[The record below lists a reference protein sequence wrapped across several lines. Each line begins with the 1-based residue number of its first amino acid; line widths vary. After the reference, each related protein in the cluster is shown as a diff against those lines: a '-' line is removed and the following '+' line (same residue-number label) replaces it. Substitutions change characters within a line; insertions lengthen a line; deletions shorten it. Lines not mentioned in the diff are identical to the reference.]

1 LFLKEG
7 GRCGQNQAT
16 RYKKMNKIHPVIVL
30 CMRVVLGIVFLVASY
45 QKILDPQQFAR
56 EISNYHFIPLGLENV
71 VAIILP
77 WIEVFIGLGLIFGIM
92 IDGSSLISGVLLIM
106 FNLLVI
112 QAMIR
117 GFNIECGCG
126 LKEGQMVGWQKL
138 MENMTLLITS
148 YIIFNQKNR
157 SFQLSPKTSLSE

>member
-1 LFLKEG
+1 
-7 GRCGQNQAT
+7 
-16 RYKKMNKIHPVIVL
+16 MNKIHPVIVL

-77 WIEVFIGLGLIFGIM
+77 WIEVFIGLGLILGIM

-157 SFQLSPKTSLSE
+157 SFQLLPKTSLSE

>member
-1 LFLKEG
+1 
-7 GRCGQNQAT
+7 
-16 RYKKMNKIHPVIVL
+16 MNKIHPVIVL
-30 CMRVVLGIVFLVASY
+30 CMRVVLGIVFLIESY

-77 WIEVFIGLGLIFGIM
+77 WIEVFIGLGLILGIM

-157 SFQLSPKTSLSE
+157 SFQLLPKTSLSE

>member
-1 LFLKEG
+1 
-7 GRCGQNQAT
+7 
-16 RYKKMNKIHPVIVL
+16 MNKIHPVIVL

-157 SFQLSPKTSLSE
+157 SFQLLPKTSLSE

>member
-1 LFLKEG
+1 
-7 GRCGQNQAT
+7 
-16 RYKKMNKIHPVIVL
+16 MNKIHPVIVL

-77 WIEVFIGLGLIFGIM
+77 WIEVFIGLGLILGIM